1 MAVNKK
7 EENQLLKALNSVKG
21 DGLSLSPDDTWY
33 LDVLIDEYFDESGS
47 ECDNECGSEF
57 GYGVRLLF
65 AFFL

>member
-1 MAVNKK
+1 MAVNQK
-7 EENQLLKALNSVKG
+7 EENQLLKALNSGKG
-21 DGLSLSPDDTWY
+21 DGLSLPPDDTWY
-33 LDVLIDEYFDESGS
+33 LEVLIDDYFDESGS